1 MKSLCLRAEE
11 TATARPFIIA
21 SEGRFGPRERLIA
34 GGAFILVSYSTN
46 ERKMGN
52 PAEGVVNFV
61 EVIGTEA

>member
-34 GGAFILVSYSTN
+34 GGCLHTDIVLH
-46 ERKMGN
+46 
-52 PAEGVVNFV
+52 
-61 EVIGTEA
+61 